1 MRQGESD
8 QEQPEGDFVEAGD
21 GETELSE
28 ARPMDEFEIMSPSS
42 AVPMPTG
49 PLGLIDR
56 YKFAQLR
63 SRKDLEAVEVVLD
76 ARVEQ
81 LRHAAQAASR
91 ESKARWDARSAEVV
105 SAMKTVVQA
114 QLRAVEN
121 DRMASRF
128 DSIERAYGMFAAKV
142 REVETGPL
150 PEELREDLIRKL
162 RENLTATIDRLEND
176 TIADKYDLTD

>member
-1 MRQGESD
+1 MRAGESD
-8 QEQPEGDFVEAGD
+8 QEEAGR
-21 GETELSE
+21 ELSE
-28 ARPMDEFEIMSPSS
+28 SGESDAELVEAHPTTEFDIMSPTAGLPS
-42 AVPMPTG
+42 PTE

-81 LRHAAQAASR
+81 LRHAADAASR

-121 DRMASRF
+121 ERMSSRF
-128 DSIERAYGMFAAKV
+128 ESIERAYGMFAAKV

-150 PEELREDLIRKL
+150 PDDLREDLIRKL
-162 RENLTATIDRLEND
+162 RENLTATIERLEND